1 MSKHIVTK
9 DSLITMLNDESK
21 RAHVIGRACVALF
34 KRQTAGEQE
43 KNATDTWNYRGF
55 SQSDARTGSLTAK
68 FYMKHKRLED
78 WQINNWMKEWRG
90 SPRIVKYWKQL
101 DEIARTRVVAT
112 QEQ

>member
-9 DSLITMLNDESK
+9 ASLINMLSDDAK
-21 RAHVIGRACVALF
+21 RPHVIGRACVALF

-55 SQSDARTGSLTAK
+55 SQSDARQGSLTAK

-78 WQINNWMKEWRG
+78 WQIEKWMKQWRG
-90 SPRIVKYWKQL
+90 APRIAKYWKQL
-101 DEIARTRVVAT
+101 DEVA
-112 QEQ
+112 QAKNI